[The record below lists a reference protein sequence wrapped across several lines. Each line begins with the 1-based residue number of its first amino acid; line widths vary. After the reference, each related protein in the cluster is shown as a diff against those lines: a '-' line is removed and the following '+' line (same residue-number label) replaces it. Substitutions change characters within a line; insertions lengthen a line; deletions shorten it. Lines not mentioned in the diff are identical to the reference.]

1 MQEEVEQ
8 KSLTLTVNAAK
19 MTARLFRAAI
29 AKYVAHKKEK
39 KHDAQTG
46 VRYVG
51 RQSVKKLV
59 GQNQGVSNVE
69 LSGEDIKAFERV
81 ARKYGVDYAVKK
93 VKGDAPRFLIFF
105 KAREKT
111 YASGI
116 QTNGYSLV
124 RSWFIAQ
131 FPLYR
136 KDPLFYLTGEHT
148 VLSAKDFLE
157 TQEAMKQSA

>member
-29 AKYVAHKKEK
+29 AKYVAHKKEKKEK

-93 VKGDAPRFLIFF
+93 VKGDSPKYLIFF
-105 KAREKT
+105 KARDADALNAALSEYTSRKMHGKEHSKLREKLRAPIERVVT
-111 YASGI
+111 H
-116 QTNGYSLV
+116 
-124 RSWFIAQ
+124 
-131 FPLYR
+131 
-136 KDPLFYLTGEHT
+136 K
-148 VLSAKDFLE
+148 
-157 TQEAMKQSA
+157 KQREQNR

>member
-1 MQEEVEQ
+1 MNKGYIVDFVR
-8 KSLTLTVNAAK
+8 KTITI
-19 MTARLFRAAI
+19 TAEF
-29 AKYVAHKKEK
+29 EK
-39 KHDAQTG
+39 AMRSPDDDAYKTIQQLCADFPGMRIVRRTHRTPS
-46 VRYVG
+46 RYV
-51 RQSVKKLV
+51 SK
-59 GQNQGVSNVE
+59 QGVVSKCNPYKN
-69 LSGEDIKAFERV
+69 LTY
-81 ARKYGVDYAVKK
+81 ARMEQ
-93 VKGDAPRFLIFF
+93 FLFALPNSTAYLKQYDF
-105 KAREKT
+105 LKT

-148 VLSAKDFLE
+148 VLSATDFLQ